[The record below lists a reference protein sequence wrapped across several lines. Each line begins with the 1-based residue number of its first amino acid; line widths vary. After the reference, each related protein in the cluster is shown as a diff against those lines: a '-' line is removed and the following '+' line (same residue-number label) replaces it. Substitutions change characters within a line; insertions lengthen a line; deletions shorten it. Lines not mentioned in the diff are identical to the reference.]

1 MFISYFGKVLGLLIA
16 SGIIFAGFISA
27 YIGINGVFNSD
38 SVLSWLVSNL
48 ALSGGL
54 TTTLIGGF
62 GVTLVGPKLTDF

>member
-1 MFISYFGKVLGLLIA
+1 MFMSYVGKLNGLTIA
-16 SGIIFAGFISA
+16 SGVVLAGFISA

-38 SVLSWLVSNL
+38 SIISWLVSNL

-62 GVTLVGPKLTDF
+62 GIALVGPKLTDF